1 MEFGSKIMVLA
12 TSLLVCLIVASTQG
26 ELSQRRISR
35 RDIDGGT
42 ALINDLDTNFG
53 YPHDDGDDPVE
64 TMLRRTLLLK
74 TYWQLCTELD
84 ACPEKV
90 TKTEDVL
97 PPRTSRGHLFWRTG
111 ILMPPSKGGK

>member
-12 TSLLVCLIVASTQG
+12 TFLLVCLMVASTQG
-26 ELSQRRISR
+26 EPFKRRISR

-53 YPHDDGDDPVE
+53 YPQDGGDEQVE
-64 TMLRRTLLLK
+64 AMLRRTLLLK
-74 TYWQLCTELD
+74 TFWQLCNELD

-90 TKTEDVL
+90 TKTDGVL

-111 ILMPPSKGGK
+111 ILVPPSKGGK